1 MGVRVM
7 TFSQLGKQWGEAL
20 SSPCLPNERWSRL
33 CCVPSSPSLQSVLVC
48 VLTEDK
54 AILPK
59 RRGFIWGLG
68 NRIIFR
74 GR

>member
-1 MGVRVM
+1 MGVRVV
-7 TFSQLGKQWGEAL
+7 TFSQLGKQPFNLMPSSKCAVGLDCVASL
-20 SSPCLPNERWSRL
+20 SSPPPPPN
-33 CCVPSSPSLQSVLVC
+33 VLVC

-68 NRIIFR
+68 
-74 GR
+74 